1 MAPRAQSERPWSL
14 EEQQAATALGQRC
27 FQVATTRTTPMGD
40 ARSAVEAMQRLPVA
54 SVPPTDLAG
63 SSSVLGRLAQKQQ
76 AHEEVQLARAM
87 LDKSPTALNRLMLH
101 ELEGQPAAQPQQ
113 GGGILPQSSV
123 RLV

>member
-14 EEQQAATALGQRC
+14 EEQQAATALGQQC

-54 SVPPTDLAG
+54 SVPPTDLA
-63 SSSVLGRLAQKQQ
+63 AQKQQ

-101 ELEGQPAAQPQQ
+101 ELEGQPAALQPQQ